1 MTVGTA
7 SGRETHRALPSSL
20 TAGSPKT
27 SSTMPGS
34 GWQLESD
41 KNFICYNITHVNTHS
56 FQQKKPKHSKACAFT
71 TEHHVPLTGSASLCP
86 CCRSQ
91 GSDAAPAGKACCW
104 EPPPLAPTIPGA
116 PCSAGR
122 AAQPAGVGV
131 LTPGV
136 GMRTCWRHESPR
148 NAVPEDAHTC
158 RLGLCSCGQMN
169 TSAWRARK
177 DANRTDWSW

>member
-1 MTVGTA
+1 MAAGDTRPPFPVTVGTA
-7 SGRETHRALPSSL
+7 SGREPHGALPSSL

-41 KNFICYNITHVNTHS
+41 KNFICYDRTHVNTHS

-91 GSDAAPAGKACCW
+91 GKACCW
-104 EPPPLAPTIPGA
+104 EPPPLAPTHPWGTVL
-116 PCSAGR
+116 CRQGC
-122 AAQPAGVGV
+122 PACGHGCPHPGVGV
-131 LTPGV
+131 
-136 GMRTCWRHESPR
+136 RTCWGHESPR
-148 NAVPEDAHTC
+148 NAVPEAAHTC
-158 RLGLCSCGQMN
+158 RLGLRS
-169 TSAWRARK
+169 
-177 DANRTDWSW
+177 